1 MRLSE
6 YPHVVVR
13 IACSKCSRK
22 GRYRLARLADKYGAE
37 ATMPAVL
44 AQLAADC
51 KHRDVRHRVTNYCGA
66 FFVNLGGNGPPNEP
80 ADARPNLRVVR

>member
-6 YPHVVVR
+6 YSYVTVR
-13 IACSKCSRK
+13 IACSKCPRK
-22 GRYRLARLADKYGAE
+22 GRYRLARIADKYGSE
-37 ATMPAVL
+37 MTMPAVL

-66 FFVNLGGNGPPNEP
+66 LFC
-80 ADARPNLRVVR
+80 